1 MKSEKRK
8 AFTRRKR
15 EKEILA
21 AALIVFCRF
30 GYSATRMD
38 DIAAEVGL
46 SKPAIYI
53 YFENKE
59 ALFKAVIVD
68 VAHRNVPMANDALNT
83 EFETAAQRLSVMID
97 LLYDSMSPDRIGIL
111 FPLISEATTHFP
123 ELAEFFKKDVF
134 GRLDSLVLDT
144 IKRGVEQ
151 GEFHETAASTQVE
164 LIIGPALSF
173 RLRRLTFQESQ
184 KDNQLEFDAFKN
196 AHLHM
201 LLSYLTHP
209 DIPDLKEA

>member
-8 AFTRRKR
+8 AFTRQKR
-15 EKEILA
+15 EKEIIA
-21 AALIVFCRF
+21 AALTVFCRS

-38 DIAAEVGL
+38 DIASEVGL

-53 YFENKE
+53 YFDNKE
-59 ALFKAVIVD
+59 ALFKAVIMD
-68 VAHRNVPMANDALNT
+68 VAHQNVPMANDVLNT
-83 EFETAAQRLSVMID
+83 EFESAAQRLSVMID
-97 LLYDSMSPDRIGIL
+97 LLYDSMSPDRLGIL
-111 FPLISEATTHFP
+111 FPLISETTTHFP
-123 ELAEFFKKDVF
+123 ELAGFFKKDVF
-134 GRLDSLVLDT
+134 GQLDALVLDT
-144 IKRGVEQ
+144 IKLGVEQ

-173 RLRRLTFQESQ
+173 GLRRLTFQESH
-184 KDNQLEFDAFKN
+184 KDNQKELEAFKK

-209 DIPDLKEA
+209 DFPDLKVN